1 MLFPQTRNVP
11 HGWFHEP
18 GHHEYITMNGRGI
31 VRVVYQTKLHNVYE
45 AYVMAKKSDRRTLVV
60 KQWSLFI
67 ASCEDL

>member
-45 AYVMAKKSDRRTLVV
+45 AYVDGEKVGQKNTRGEAMELVHS
-60 KQWSLFI
+60 KL
-67 ASCEDL
+67 